1 MSKFLLSILM
11 LGSITT
17 YAGIN
22 KWVDD
27 QGHVHYSD
35 QPPPSNTKAET
46 LRSISDSNGNATAA
60 TSAPAATSSVA
71 APKTIAE
78 REAELKKSQ
87 KAKQEATNKTLQK
100 QADEDAKKA
109 SCTTSQQNLRTLQQD
124 IRMVEIDANGERS
137 YIDDKQRQERI
148 AKAQQDISAY
158 CK

>member
-1 MSKFLLSILM
+1 MSKFLLIILI
-11 LGSITT
+11 LAYTDT
-17 YAGIN
+17 FAAIN

-35 QPPPSNTKAET
+35 QPPPGNAKAET
-46 LRSISDSNGNATAA
+46 LHSVSDQDSNTAS
-60 TSAPAATSSVA
+60 TSAPA

-87 KAKQEATNKTLQK
+87 KAKQEAANKALQK
-100 QADEDAKKA
+100 QASEDAKKA
-109 SCTTSQQNLRTLQQD
+109 SCATSQQNLRTLQEG
-124 IRMVEIDANGERS
+124 IRMIEVDANGERS
-137 YIDDKQRQERI
+137 YMDDKQRLERI